1 MRRQNPLSTLLL
13 LAIDFSHHE
22 DAPSLINDEPVCF
35 MRGVLD
41 FPAPSINQSVL
52 ILEIKKKK
60 KNKKKAKH
68 HYYFSRQW
76 GDTIAHFI
84 LYFSPACLQET
95 SASLLYF
102 HHVRINSMGL
112 SECFWGGTS
121 SICFYLGFITPNS
134 YWRPC
139 IPTFVFFFAIQT
151 VILGPKASVHVLTE
165 PFPAITEMG
174 KYLELSKEWWIQVK
188 QS

>member
-60 KNKKKAKH
+60 KEKESKTSLLLQQAVGRHN
-68 HYYFSRQW
+68 S
-76 GDTIAHFI
+76 T
-84 LYFSPACLQET
+84 LYFVFLSCLPSGNICL
-95 SASLLYF
+95 SALF
-102 HHVRINSMGL
+102 
-112 SECFWGGTS
+112 
-121 SICFYLGFITPNS
+121 P
-134 YWRPC
+134 PC
-139 IPTFVFFFAIQT
+139 
-151 VILGPKASVHVLTE
+151 
-165 PFPAITEMG
+165 
-174 KYLELSKEWWIQVK
+174 
-188 QS
+188 